1 MSLCISASGL
11 ISPGGSCFL
20 PRERAGGAES
30 SWSRA
35 LPSSKGKQ
43 FAGAKKWRVIH
54 APRAPRSVDGR
65 GAGARR
71 GRMSLACRTSFPV
84 SPGKSIQRPRHDV
97 QHPHRAP
104 ERSTVITILHV
115 TLSAHPTNE
124 KKRRQRWRRRRRR
137 RTRRMRTLTTL
148 QYTGGHGVYKPPQF
162 YLRPF

>member
-1 MSLCISASGL
+1 MFPCTQNLVSFEQRRKAIRWYEKIASD
-11 ISPGGSCFL
+11 SYAACAT
-20 PRERAGGAES
+20 ERRRRAAGT
-30 SWSRA
+30 
-35 LPSSKGKQ
+35 
-43 FAGAKKWRVIH
+43 
-54 APRAPRSVDGR
+54 
-65 GAGARR
+65 RR

-124 KKRRQRWRRRRRR
+124 KKRWKRWRRHGYGGRR